1 MRQKVKNDTTHL
13 STGASLS
20 HERWEGV
27 VMALPLIT
35 AVRHLPFKE
44 SVIHTALEL
53 AHRCSIYGVV
63 RVSNT
68 YMGAKCHCSARTF
81 QRHVL
86 TLEQA
91 HVLRKTVIKKLV
103 KITVGDRVETRL
115 RNEINTYT
123 FTLPWKRPSSPPL
136 PIDKMSRNLPPQ
148 EREKKS
154 SVREEIANQQK
165 TLRALTPGS
174 GLWER
179 TREEI
184 ARLEGLLGKDKDS
197 ERLPTGAVPVPA

>member
-1 MRQKVKNDTTHL
+1 
-13 STGASLS
+13 
-20 HERWEGV
+20 
-27 VMALPLIT
+27 MALPLIT
-35 AVRHLPFKE
+35 AVRHLPLKE
-44 SVIHTALEL
+44 SVLHTALEM

-81 QRHVL
+81 QRHVVKL
-86 TLEQA
+86 VNE
-91 HVLRKTVIKKLV
+91 HIVKKTVTKTFV
-103 KITVGDRVETRL
+103 KVKVGDRIETRL
-115 RNEINTYT
+115 RNEINVYT
-123 FTLPWKRPSSPPL
+123 FTIPWKKTPSSPL
-136 PIDKMSRNLPPQ
+136 PIDTMSRNLPHQ

-154 SVREEIANQQK
+154 SVREEVENQQK

-184 ARLEGLLGKDKDS
+184 ARLEGLLWKDDTDS
-197 ERLPTGAVPVPA
+197 EHMPTATA

>member
-1 MRQKVKNDTTHL
+1 
-13 STGASLS
+13 
-20 HERWEGV
+20 
-27 VMALPLIT
+27 
-35 AVRHLPFKE
+35 
-44 SVIHTALEL
+44 
-53 AHRCSIYGVV
+53 
-63 RVSNT
+63 
-68 YMGAKCHCSARTF
+68 MGAKCHCSARTF

-91 HVLRKTVIKKLV
+91 HVLGKRIIKKLV

-123 FTLPWKRPSSPPL
+123 FTLPWKRPSSPP
-136 PIDKMSRNLPPQ
+136 SYRQNVQESSTQ

-184 ARLEGLLGKDKDS
+184 ARLGGPLLGRTRTAS
-197 ERLPTGAVPVPA
+197 VCPPEQSRYQPSPRPVGGLIRSHQREGV